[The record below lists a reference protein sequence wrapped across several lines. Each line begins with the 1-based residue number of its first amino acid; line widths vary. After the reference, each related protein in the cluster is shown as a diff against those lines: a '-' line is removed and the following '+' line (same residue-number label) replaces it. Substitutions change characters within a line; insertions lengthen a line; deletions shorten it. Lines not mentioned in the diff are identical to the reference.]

1 MPSMNGVVV
10 GWGKTLVIY
19 KLAINPVRS
28 CLSICSFS
36 INALLQL
43 LSMRSY
49 STWMGIYSPVTG
61 SQPDWLTDWQSTS
74 AMTPQIA
81 PHSLYVFIIWSSPSH
96 PPEEKRRR
104 HPIVE
109 LYPEIPT
116 TLLLTYYS
124 QAHTNSGEMS
134 GNGTGW
140 KRDCE
145 TRVPYYYSQCCMQKE
160 EQTNV
165 LTRFIARLIPLSGI
179 SFREIRGATPLH
191 PCCCYYYANSISEW
205 NELEYFANSR
215 SQSCLCYC
223 RSLLLLLNNS
233 CERDPCTTTPLP
245 PSHWLFMHRIMCTSA
260 VMRKGRERN
269 SWSCWLWRFTV
280 VGSRVEEDEDENE
293 ARK

>member
-1 MPSMNGVVV
+1 
-10 GWGKTLVIY
+10 
-19 KLAINPVRS
+19 
-28 CLSICSFS
+28 
-36 INALLQL
+36 
-43 LSMRSY
+43 
-49 STWMGIYSPVTG
+49 
-61 SQPDWLTDWQSTS
+61 
-74 AMTPQIA
+74 MTPQIA

-179 SFREIRGATPLH
+179 SFREIRGATPHLPPLH
-191 PCCCYYYANSISEW
+191 STPVVVIIMRTAFPNEMNWNILQIPDPRAVSAIVGRCCC
-205 NELEYFANSR
+205 
-215 SQSCLCYC
+215 
-223 RSLLLLLNNS
+223 
-233 CERDPCTTTPLP
+233 CETIVAKEIRVP
-245 PSHWLFMHRIMCTSA
+245 PRHYHHRIDYLCIELCA
-260 VMRKGRERN
+260 QVR
-269 SWSCWLWRFTV
+269 
-280 VGSRVEEDEDENE
+280 
-293 ARK
+293 